1 MTGLPIGR
9 VRYVVYDRLYMATH
23 MLIIRYSWAALAVVW
38 LVGAVHVK
46 PALRAT
52 NANARVASF
61 GAILFGF
68 FLLASTWAPDWLASQ
83 ALLAGPAIQLTGAA
97 LTILGCLFAI
107 WARLALADNWSGRP
121 TVKAGHELVVRGP
134 YALARHPIYTG
145 ILVAAIGTGLTDLQ
159 WRRVLGVVIIA
170 LSLLFK
176 IRQEERL
183 MVETFPDNYPL
194 YQRRVKKLIPGV
206 F

>member
-1 MTGLPIGR
+1 MGSTRSSLG
-9 VRYVVYDRLYMATH
+9 TH
-23 MLIIRYSWAALAVVW
+23 WR
-38 LVGAVHVK
+38 
-46 PALRAT
+46 
-52 NANARVASF
+52 
-61 GAILFGF
+61 
-68 FLLASTWAPDWLASQ
+68 
-83 ALLAGPAIQLTGAA
+83 
-97 LTILGCLFAI
+97 
-107 WARLALADNWSGRP
+107 GRP
-121 TVKAGHELVVRGP
+121 TVNAGHELVVRGP

-145 ILVAAIGTGLTDLQ
+145 ILVAALGTGLTDLQ

-183 MVETFPDNYPL
+183 MVETFPDSYPL

>member
-1 MTGLPIGR
+1 
-9 VRYVVYDRLYMATH
+9 
-23 MLIIRYSWAALAVVW
+23 MLIVRYSWAALAVVW
-38 LVGAVHVK
+38 LVGAMYVK

-52 NANARVASF
+52 NANARIASF
-61 GAILFGF
+61 GALLFGF
-68 FLLASTWAPDWLASQ
+68 FLLGSTWAPDWLGSQ
-83 ALLAGPAIQLTGAA
+83 ALLAGLTIQRTGAA

-145 ILVAAIGTGLTDLQ
+145 ILVAAIGTWLTDPQ

-183 MVETFPDNYPL
+183 MVEAFPDSYPL